1 MRTKKR
7 IEITVEADQVWVI
20 RRRGGSVG
28 GRCATCAA
36 PVQMVTPEEAVA
48 VAGVGL
54 RTIYRWVEE
63 GRLHITETAD
73 GLFRICLNSLLR

>member
-1 MRTKKR
+1 
-7 IEITVEADQVWVI
+7 
-20 RRRGGSVG
+20 
-28 GRCATCAA
+28 
-36 PVQMVTPEEAVA
+36 MVTPEEAVA